1 MNYMCNY
8 ASESFSEY
16 LLLTL
21 LSEGPMFLGCEAN
34 ITPLV
39 TEIFPRVAHIKLVH
53 PCKGPLFPYKNE
65 DGELQLTPMQLSSL
79 RTFVVLDLSEF
90 STQQKVVLKDTELEN
105 FSALKMFV
113 EESKTVYRWEIGESH
128 V

>member
-34 ITPLV
+34 ITPLLV
-39 TEIFPRVAHIKLVH
+39 EIFPRLAHIKLVH
-53 PCKGPLFPYKNE
+53 PCNGPLFPFKN
-65 DGELQLTPMQLSSL
+65 
-79 RTFVVLDLSEF
+79 
-90 STQQKVVLKDTELEN
+90 
-105 FSALKMFV
+105 
-113 EESKTVYRWEIGESH
+113 
-128 V
+128 